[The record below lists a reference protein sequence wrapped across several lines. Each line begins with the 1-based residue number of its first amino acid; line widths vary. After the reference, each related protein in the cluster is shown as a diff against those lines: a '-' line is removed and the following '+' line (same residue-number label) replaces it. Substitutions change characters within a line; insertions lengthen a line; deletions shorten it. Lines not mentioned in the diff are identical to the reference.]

1 MSVRGNRELGS
12 IVTFFIVGI
21 ILVAATIGTVFVVV
35 KHGEQVRKDQATAAS
50 NQLAAQNKQNAE
62 NAAKAAAA
70 SAAAS
75 SAAQAAAST
84 SASSQASAAV
94 ATSTT
99 LPTTG
104 TELDIVRVVAI
115 GLLVGTSTAFI
126 LSRRSLKRP
135 L

>member
-21 ILVAATIGTVFVVV
+21 ILVVATIGTVFVVV

-50 NQLAAQNKQNAE
+50 NQLVAQNKQNAE

-70 SAAAS
+70 AAAS
-75 SAAQAAAST
+75 KAAPVVATTSNASNSQAAT
-84 SASSQASAAV
+84 NAA
-94 ATSTT
+94 A

-104 TELDIVRVVAI
+104 TELDIVRIIAV
-115 GLLVGTSTAFI
+115 GLLVGTTTSFI
-126 LSRRSLKRP
+126 LSRRGLKR
-135 L
+135 LL

>member
-21 ILVAATIGTVFVVV
+21 ILVVATIGTVFVVV

-50 NQLAAQNKQNAE
+50 NQLVAQNKQNAQ

-70 SAAAS
+70 AAAS
-75 SAAQAAAST
+75 KAAPVVATNSSASNSQSATNAAA
-84 SASSQASAAV
+84 
-94 ATSTT
+94 

-104 TELDIVRVVAI
+104 TELDVVRIIAV
-115 GLLVGTSTAFI
+115 GLLVGTTTSFI
-126 LSRRSLKRP
+126 LSRRGLKRP

>member
-50 NQLAAQNKQNAE
+50 NQLVAQNKQNAE

-75 SAAQAAAST
+75 KAAQTAAT
-84 SASSQASAAV
+84 
-94 ATSTT
+94 TSTDSQSNAT
-99 LPTTG
+99 ATGALPTTG
-104 TELDIVRVVAI
+104 TELDVARIVAI
-115 GLLVGTSTAFI
+115 GLLVGTSTAFA
-126 LSRRSLKRP
+126 LSRRGLKRS